1 MFGIKIISKELYKEV
16 NEELKS
22 AAKVIDEQ
30 AAKIEKLTL
39 ELYLQTLDIKDLIAE
54 RDTLIYKRR
63 DNHGCLIRNKK

>member
-1 MFGIKIISKELYKEV
+1 MFGLKIISKKLYNEA

-30 AAKIEKLTL
+30 TAKINELTL
-39 ELYLQTLDIKDLIAE
+39 KLYFQTLALKEVNAE
-54 RDTLIYKRR
+54 REALIYNRR